1 MKKRFI
7 LLTISILSSIWLSA
21 CAITDNLGSRVA
33 AGSAKYTYS
42 RSMPDG
48 SKCQVD
54 ILSARDVV
62 GGTLHIN
69 PDCSIDSS
77 AEQTKGAEAAMQAV
91 NTALELLKNVAAA
104 AK

>member
-1 MKKRFI
+1 MKA
-7 LLTISILSSIWLSA
+7 LLTLFLPLIISA

-77 AEQTKGAEAAMQAV
+77 AEQTKGTEAAMQAV